1 MDYQMAAT
9 IDPLAH
15 HGHIL
20 LIEGGN
26 YRRKHNMDYQMAATI
41 DPLAHHGHIL
51 LIEGGN
57 YRRKHTLIQ
66 QKDQIKVPMV

>member
-1 MDYQMAAT
+1 
-9 IDPLAH
+9 
-15 HGHIL
+15 
-20 LIEGGN
+20 
-26 YRRKHNMDYQMAATI
+26 MAATI